1 MTMSDTDRVT
11 VAIPQE
17 LHRQLVEAKPYGM
30 TLREYTAELLE
41 VALDER

>member
-1 MTMSDTDRVT
+1 MNDSERVT
-11 VAIPQE
+11 VAIPQD

-30 TLREYTAELLE
+30 TLREYTAELIE